1 MRFTPFLPAALCVA
15 LATSTPAFAQTS
27 AVPEPKTEPA
37 GVRKPVPARKAAKDA
52 TTRRAKVAAAPSIAD
67 PEAANVAAA
76 REQLQR
82 ERSEVEALRGTT
94 VNLIRMMVQEGLL
107 PRDKAKLLLGEADG
121 AALPEP
127 APKPTAA
134 PVANVAAADGSST
147 ATADGV
153 PAVDA
158 PATPSGGRRK
168 KAQTVRVPYISET
181 VKNEIR
187 DQLRQEVFAQAKS
200 ERWAEPGTLPE
211 WLDRIVWEGDL
222 RLRYQGENF
231 QPGNID
237 NLTYRQLAEPDLA
250 PGEAGALPDTQSD
263 RNLWRMRVRLGMLA
277 KISETFGAGFRI
289 ATGSGSPVSTN
300 MTLGN
305 SFRGSSLVLDRA
317 YLKWDPQPWLS
328 AMGGRMP
335 NPWFWPT
342 DLVWDEDLNF
352 DGVAASLKPRLNE
365 RTTAFVTAGAFPLQV
380 ADGTPLTPRPRDKWL
395 FGIQAGAEWLAE
407 NATRLKVGAAV
418 FDYRDIHGVANPA
431 GSNSQE
437 NDWSAPSFRQKGNSL
452 FDINQ
457 GTLNTGVK
465 LALAPKYRMLNIGGE
480 FDFARFDPVFVKVA
494 ADYVRNIGFDRA
506 EIRARTGLDLAPE
519 VTGYQARLTVGRDA
533 IRALH
538 DWQVFVG
545 YRYVERDATLD
556 AFTDSDFYLGG
567 TNTRGYFL
575 GGFYGLDRNAY
586 LRVRYL
592 SGNEIT
598 PLRDPLTSVAY
609 PLAIDVFQADVN
621 VRF

>member
-1 MRFTPFLPAALCVA
+1 VRRARHVVA
-15 LATSTPAFAQTS
+15 RVRADARGCPRRS
-27 AVPEPKTEPA
+27 EPA
-37 GVRKPVPARKAAKDA
+37 QIRKPVPARKAAKDA
-52 TTRRAKVAAAPSIAD
+52 TKRRAKAATAPPIVD
-67 PEAANVAAA
+67 PEAADVAAA

-127 APKPTAA
+127 APKPTAR
-134 PVANVAAADGSST
+134 ANVAAADAPSP

-237 NLTYRQLAEPDLA
+237 ILTYRQLAEPDLA
-250 PGEAGALPDTQSD
+250 PGQAGALPDTQSD

-352 DGVAASLKPRLNE
+352 DGVAASLEPGLTE
-365 RTTAFVTAGAFPLQV
+365 RTTAFVTAGAFPLQT

-395 FGIQAGAEWLAE
+395 FGIQAGAEWRAE
-407 NATRLKVGAAV
+407 NATRLKVGAGL

-431 GSNSQE
+431 GTNSQE
-437 NDWSAPSFRQKGNSL
+437 NDWSAPAFRQKGNSL

-457 GTLNTGVK
+457 GTLNTG
-465 LALAPKYRMLNIGGE
+465 
-480 FDFARFDPVFVKVA
+480 
-494 ADYVRNIGFDRA
+494 
-506 EIRARTGLDLAPE
+506 IRSSRWRRSTGC
-519 VTGYQARLTVGRDA
+519 
-533 IRALH
+533 
-538 DWQVFVG
+538 
-545 YRYVERDATLD
+545 
-556 AFTDSDFYLGG
+556 
-567 TNTRGYFL
+567 
-575 GGFYGLDRNAY
+575 
-586 LRVRYL
+586 
-592 SGNEIT
+592 
-598 PLRDPLTSVAY
+598 
-609 PLAIDVFQADVN
+609 
-621 VRF
+621 

>member
-52 TTRRAKVAAAPSIAD
+52 TTRRAKAAAAPSIVD
-67 PEAANVAAA
+67 PETANVAAA

-237 NLTYRQLAEPDLA
+237 ILTNRQVNTDPSCD
-250 PGEAGALPDTQSD
+250 
-263 RNLWRMRVRLGMLA
+263 
-277 KISETFGAGFRI
+277 
-289 ATGSGSPVSTN
+289 
-300 MTLGN
+300 
-305 SFRGSSLVLDRA
+305 SL
-317 YLKWDPQPWLS
+317 
-328 AMGGRMP
+328 
-335 NPWFWPT
+335 
-342 DLVWDEDLNF
+342 
-352 DGVAASLKPRLNE
+352 
-365 RTTAFVTAGAFPLQV
+365 
-380 ADGTPLTPRPRDKWL
+380 RP
-395 FGIQAGAEWLAE
+395 
-407 NATRLKVGAAV
+407 
-418 FDYRDIHGVANPA
+418 
-431 GSNSQE
+431 
-437 NDWSAPSFRQKGNSL
+437 
-452 FDINQ
+452 
-457 GTLNTGVK
+457 
-465 LALAPKYRMLNIGGE
+465 
-480 FDFARFDPVFVKVA
+480 
-494 ADYVRNIGFDRA
+494 
-506 EIRARTGLDLAPE
+506 
-519 VTGYQARLTVGRDA
+519 
-533 IRALH
+533 
-538 DWQVFVG
+538 
-545 YRYVERDATLD
+545 
-556 AFTDSDFYLGG
+556 
-567 TNTRGYFL
+567 
-575 GGFYGLDRNAY
+575 
-586 LRVRYL
+586 
-592 SGNEIT
+592 
-598 PLRDPLTSVAY
+598 
-609 PLAIDVFQADVN
+609 
-621 VRF
+621 